1 MFKRDKHLQTET
13 EIISPGLK
21 TRGRGEGVWTWTGG
35 VNALT
40 QLKVVYLVKTRDVFT
55 AGCPEVK

>member
-13 EIISPGLK
+13 EIISPGFK
-21 TRGRGEGVWTWTGG
+21 TGGGGRVRTLTGG

-40 QLKVVYLVKTRDVFT
+40 QLKVVYLVKIRDVFT
-55 AGCPEVK
+55 EGWGEVK